1 MRKYFNVIPN
11 GKQTRPIIINILTE
25 AAKVKDH
32 PPDLINIAI
41 EELVKSRCELPSF
54 RVLDELT
61 DQIRRAVN
69 QDLFQLVFSRLSS
82 EQIHSFNEFHKKH

>member
-1 MRKYFNVIPN
+1 M
-11 GKQTRPIIINILTE
+11 INILTE

-61 DQIRRAVN
+61 GQIRRAVIK
-69 QDLFQLVFSRLSS
+69 SS
-82 EQIHSFNEFHKKH
+82 SNWYPVSCPANNYIL

>member
-69 QDLFQLVFSRLSS
+69 QELFQLVFSRLSS